1 MPAIS
6 HVKSNTV
13 ADWGAGAVTVFN
25 SVGSTTTVNATDLV
39 RPVDWNSV
47 HNQTWTISSNTSG
60 DASTHSGT
68 NLVFGGQGAMTLN
81 MSTAAGAATLWIS
94 APNDAPM
101 SEYEPIQG
109 TAVLTN
115 STLGHLSIYMVPF
128 YVDDEVYVSRVNFF
142 ASVATSMANANN
154 TGSGGITLSAALYS
168 RHPSSADRITRLW
181 SMSYP
186 LKATKNSNTQLE
198 MTNPI
203 GIAASDAVSTSLV
216 GITDGNA
223 STYMRD
229 LVAGYR
235 VWAMPMNSTLAP
247 GRYWMAVGNSLTNQ
261 DTNCGINASI
271 GQQTIATANN
281 IAYQRVGT
289 SSSAS
294 NLSYNVGMYNGG
306 GTYSAVSAAFPASIP
321 ITSDSIR
328 VGASFVFPYFNFSGL
343 DTASSIL

>member
-6 HVKSNTV
+6 HVKSNAV

-25 SVGSTTTVNATDLV
+25 SVGSTVTVDATNLV
-39 RPVDWNSV
+39 RPVDWNSA
-47 HNQTWTISSNTSG
+47 HNQYWTISSNTSG

-68 NLVFGGQGAMTLN
+68 NLVFGGQGAMTMNL
-81 MSTAAGAATLWIS
+81 STANGAATLWVN
-94 APNDAPM
+94 APADAPM
-101 SEYEPIQG
+101 SEYEPIQA

-142 ASVATSMANANN
+142 VSVATSMSNDAA
-154 TGSGGITLSAALYS
+154 TGSGGVTLSAAMYS
-168 RHPSSADRITRLW
+168 RVSNSLDRITRLW

-186 LKATKNSNTQLE
+186 IKATQNSNTQLV
-198 MTNPI
+198 MTNPV
-203 GIAASDAVSTSLV
+203 GILDSAAVSTSGV
-216 GITDGNA
+216 SITDANA

-247 GRYWMAVGNSLTNQ
+247 GRYWMAVGNSLTSQNA
-261 DTNCGINASI
+261 TCGINISV
-271 GQQTIATANN
+271 GQQTLATANN

-294 NLSYNVGMYNGG
+294 NLSYNVGMYVGG
-306 GTYSAVSAAFPASIP
+306 GTYSAVSAAFPDSIP
-321 ITSDSIR
+321 LTSDSIR

-343 DTASSIL
+343 NTANSIL